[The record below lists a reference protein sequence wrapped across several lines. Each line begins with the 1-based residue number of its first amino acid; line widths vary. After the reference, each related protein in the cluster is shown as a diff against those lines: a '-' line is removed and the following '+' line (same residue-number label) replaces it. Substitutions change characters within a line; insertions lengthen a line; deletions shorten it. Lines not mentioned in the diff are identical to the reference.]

1 MLFGDVL
8 TMEDEEMNFDAVVAA
23 PQPSGRKLSRLKRA
37 GLSELETE
45 SNKVA
50 AASPTQ
56 QQGTALQDM
65 TNTLP
70 ASSDA
75 SQHMAAVSQAS
86 SDAST
91 GKAVSEP
98 QSPGSVRASPAQ
110 SHSEQQDYWDSEDEL
125 EAELTKRERAE
136 GFHAGSPSAS
146 GAFFCILLAA
156 ASFPKCTV

>member
-1 MLFGDVL
+1 
-8 TMEDEEMNFDAVVAA
+8 MNFDAVVAA

-37 GLSELETE
+37 GLSELEKD

-70 ASSDA
+70 ASSDT

-91 GKAVSEP
+91 GKAVSQP

-146 GAFFCILLAA
+146 GAFCCILLAA
-156 ASFPKCTV
+156 APFPEFTHGTSL